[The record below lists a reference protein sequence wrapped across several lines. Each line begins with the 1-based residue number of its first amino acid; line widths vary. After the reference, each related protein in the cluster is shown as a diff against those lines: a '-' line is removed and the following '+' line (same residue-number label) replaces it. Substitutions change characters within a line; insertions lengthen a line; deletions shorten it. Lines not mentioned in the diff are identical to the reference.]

1 MLQHLTHNQRAFR
14 QEPRNRYLKGFIS
27 APKLNGSSRYGAS
40 FCFILL
46 FFKHFW
52 VQHFTAL
59 PYHSFQYSSVLPV
72 REWRP
77 VSGQETSIWSTL
89 EIVASLSNMALY
101 LRKEQFSRRTTQY
114 NGLLDQLLKLH
125 DNTTTRQASMHTKPL
140 TSSHVVIHHL
150 CSDLQKHLCI
160 LRTFIQQLR
169 ESHTLKSIG

>member
-1 MLQHLTHNQRAFR
+1 MLQHLTHNRRAFR
-14 QEPRNRYLKGFIS
+14 QKPRNRYLKGFIS
-27 APKLNGSSRYGAS
+27 APKLNGPSRYSAS

-101 LRKEQFSRRTTQY
+101 LRKEQFSRTTQY
-114 NGLLDQLLKLH
+114 NGLLDQLKLKQQHHHKASFHAYKAPHIISCCYSPSVLRPSKTPMYPQHLH
-125 DNTTTRQASMHTKPL
+125 PTAKG
-140 TSSHVVIHHL
+140 
-150 CSDLQKHLCI
+150 
-160 LRTFIQQLR
+160 
-169 ESHTLKSIG
+169 ESHS